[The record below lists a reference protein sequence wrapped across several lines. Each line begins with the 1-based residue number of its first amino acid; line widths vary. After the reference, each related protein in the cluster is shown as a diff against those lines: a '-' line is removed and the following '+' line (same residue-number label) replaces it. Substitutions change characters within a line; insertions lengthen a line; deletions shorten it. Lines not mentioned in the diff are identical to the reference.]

1 MPLNLLKLMQH
12 TNYHKIIFRIGKESE
27 KLEPESSKNGKGKKQ
42 ACFVFSAFSSSPCL
56 IDMKCLRQQQHSCQ
70 LKSNGKVRY
79 LIVANNDHCF
89 LHRKANDTLSI
100 LVKPKCCCCCCC
112 W

>member
-1 MPLNLLKLMQH
+1 MPLNLLNLMQH
-12 TNYHKIIFRIGKESE
+12 ANYHTILFRIGKESE
-27 KLEPESSKNGKGKKQ
+27 KLEPESSKKGKGKKNKLVL
-42 ACFVFSAFSSSPCL
+42 FFPAFSSSPCL
-56 IDMKCLRQQQHSCQ
+56 IDIKCLRQQQHSCQ

-100 LVKPKCCCCCCC
+100 LVKPKCCCCCC
-112 W
+112 